1 MLLALSCALSISM
14 SIVLNKKLIQKKVQ
28 QSLIMFYFLFTTL
41 IVLLI
46 IRIHYWTFSKS
57 KEQEFNF
64 QKIFLTKDFLLASMI
79 TVSQLI
85 PMVLSQK
92 AIKRE
97 HPSIITVV
105 QSSDILFALILENA
119 FSSIRTNL
127 LALMGSTLVLTSIFI
142 VGGHKLWL
150 DRENRTFIPI
160 EIQENLLKMEI
171 KQ

>member
-1 MLLALSCALSISM
+1 
-14 SIVLNKKLIQKKVQ
+14 
-28 QSLIMFYFLFTTL
+28 
-41 IVLLI
+41 
-46 IRIHYWTFSKS
+46 
-57 KEQEFNF
+57 
-64 QKIFLTKDFLLASMI
+64 MI
-79 TVSQLI
+79 
-85 PMVLSQK
+85 LSQK

-105 QSSDILFALILENA
+105 QSSDILFALILENI